1 MEHHFDRCS
10 TEVPD
15 QQKYPHQH
23 PQKRHETLPPRTAS
37 PRFLYS
43 YIVPFPNE
51 TESQADPV
59 VDLEL
64 SHNPVRQFFWKHLV
78 KPLLDLL
85 RTGAT
90 PRRLA
95 WSLAVGA
102 ALGINPILGISSL
115 ACLAAAFIFRLNVVA
130 TQIINH
136 LVFPIQLAL
145 IVVFL
150 GAGDRVFRTAA
161 HEPMSRDAFTHAIHA
176 HDWAT
181 AQLLWTWEWHALTV
195 WLFCA
200 VPLTPLVALALTPA
214 LEALLGS
221 LKHQPIVEK

>member
-1 MEHHFDRCS
+1 M
-10 TEVPD
+10 
-15 QQKYPHQH
+15 
-23 PQKRHETLPPRTAS
+23 
-37 PRFLYS
+37 FLYS
-43 YIVPFPNE
+43 YIVPFPDE
-51 TESQADPV
+51 TESQPAPIL
-59 VDLEL
+59 DLEL
-64 SHNPVRQFFWKHLV
+64 SHNPVRHFLWKHLV

-102 ALGINPILGISSL
+102 ALGINPILGVSSL
-115 ACLAAAFIFRLNVVA
+115 ACLAAAFLFRLNVVA

-136 LVFPIQLAL
+136 LVFPLQLAL

-150 GAGDRVFRTAA
+150 RAGDRVFRTTA
-161 HEPMSRDAFTHAIHA
+161 HEPMSRNAFTQAMHA

-200 VPLTPLVALALTPA
+200 VLLTPLVALALTPV
-214 LEALLGS
+214 LEALLRG
-221 LKHQPIVEK
+221 LKRQPIVEK

>member
-1 MEHHFDRCS
+1 
-10 TEVPD
+10 
-15 QQKYPHQH
+15 
-23 PQKRHETLPPRTAS
+23 
-37 PRFLYS
+37 
-43 YIVPFPNE
+43 VPFPNE
-51 TESQADPV
+51 TESQPDPV

-78 KPLLDLL
+78 RPLLDLL

-90 PRRLA
+90 PRKLA

-150 GAGDRVFRTAA
+150 DAGDHVFRTAA
-161 HEPMSRDAFTHAIHA
+161 HEPMSRDAFTRAIHA

-200 VPLTPLVALALTPA
+200 VLLTPLAALALTPA
-214 LEALLGS
+214 LEALLRG